1 MRIAVVSDTHRLS
14 NHIKL
19 AKKLIKNADVLIHL
33 GDVTDDLDEL
43 TDGFN
48 GEVYAVRGNCDF
60 SRKYPKE
67 QLLVLGGKKIFIT
80 HGDTYGVKYG
90 LTEIFFKA
98 KEINADIVL
107 FGHTHQRFIA
117 EEEGILFMNPGSVSL
132 PRYLGK
138 SLGFIIL
145 EEGKKPELIIKD
157 IK

>member
-1 MRIAVVSDTHRLS
+1 MKIAVVSDTHRLS
-14 NHIKL
+14 NHINL

-33 GDVTDDLDEL
+33 GDVTDDLDDL
-43 TDGFN
+43 ADGFN

-80 HGDTYGVKYG
+80 HGDTYGVKYV

-107 FGHTHQRFIA
+107 FGHTHQRLIA

-145 EEGKKPELIIKD
+145 EDGKKPELTIKD

>member
-67 QLLVLGGKKIFIT
+67 QLLVLDGKKIFIT

-90 LTEIFFKA
+90 LTEIFFRA

>member
-1 MRIAVVSDTHRLS
+1 MKIAVVSDTHRLS

-145 EEGKKPELIIKD
+145 EEGKKPELIIKN

>member
-1 MRIAVVSDTHRLS
+1 MKIAVVSDTHRLS

>member
-67 QLLVLGGKKIFIT
+67 QLLVLDGKKIFIT

-90 LTEIFFKA
+90 LTEIFFRA

-107 FGHTHQRFIA
+107 FGHTHQRLIA

>member
-1 MRIAVVSDTHRLS
+1 MKIAVVSDTHRLS
-14 NHIKL
+14 NHINL
-19 AKKLIKNADVLIHL
+19 AKKLINNADVLIHL

-107 FGHTHQRFIA
+107 FGHTHQRLIA

-145 EEGKKPELIIKD
+145 EDGKKPELIIKD